1 MLILIRQPAA
11 ASYSLSTLKR
21 IMGGDPCE
29 KIMSQ
34 PAPIQRHLV
43 SRILSPALQLWLRSQ
58 VEQVAHLQAQ
68 IEGGDRQ
75 ILTGRIPRVWIAAQQ
90 VVYQGLHLSHLELMG
105 ENIRFNLGQ
114 VLRGNALR
122 LLAPV
127 PVQGELRLREADL
140 NASLAAPLLANAVR
154 DFLVQL
160 LGSEL
165 LAPAASAPGGGQPP
179 ALSAPGGGQPP
190 ALSAPIGLQD
200 LQVAIAADQLTLSGS
215 LGSGSGT
222 PSLVAL
228 RTGLQ
233 LASPQEL
240 QLVQPQWLPSPT
252 ARRGLP
258 LSDLEGY
265 KLDLGADVAFDHLSL
280 EPGSLV
286 CRGLLWVRP

>member
-21 IMGGDPCE
+21 IMGGDPCK

-34 PAPIQRHLV
+34 PTPIRRHLV

-58 VEQVAHLQAQ
+58 VDQVAHLQAQ

-75 ILTGRIPRVWIAAQQ
+75 ILTGRIPQVSILAQQ
-90 VVYQGLHLSHLELMG
+90 VVYQGLHLTHLELVA

-114 VLRGNALR
+114 VLKGKALR
-122 LLAPV
+122 LLEPV
-127 PVQGELRLREADL
+127 PVRGELRLREADL
-140 NASLAAPLLANAVR
+140 NASLTAPLLANAVQ
-154 DFLVQL
+154 DFLIQL

-165 LAPAASAPGGGQPP
+165 TAPAAMGAVDASPSAPGLGQPP
-179 ALSAPGGGQPP
+179 GLSAPMR
-190 ALSAPIGLQD
+190 LQE
-200 LQVAIAADQLTLSGS
+200 LQVAIAAERLTLSGS
-215 LGSGSGT
+215 LDSGSGT
-222 PSLVAL
+222 SSSVTL

-240 QLVQPQWLPSPT
+240 QLCQPQWLPSPT
-252 ARRGLP
+252 ARRGLS

-265 KLDLGADVAFDHLSL
+265 RLDLGADVAFDHLSL

-286 CRGLLWVRP
+286 CRGVIWVRP